1 MRVEVTIDKTR
12 PLPAGAIEAL
22 TGELGKR
29 VNRQFPDAVVQVRYA
44 GANGLSVLGGAKTDR
59 SDRGNPSGNLGKART
74 SGSAQNNTAM
84 LFLPGSLSGFFVSG
98 ALPIHRLPLLWNKIR
113 LSAVVNAKE

>member
-59 SDRGNPSGNLGKART
+59 SDRGNPSGNLGKRGRVVQRRIT
-74 SGSAQNNTAM
+74 LQCC
-84 LFLPGSLSGFFVSG
+84 FCRGSLSGFFVSG

>member
-59 SDRGNPSGNLGKART
+59 DLIEEILQETGKART

-84 LFLPGSLSGFFVSG
+84 LFLPGSLSGFLFLAPCPFIAYPYFGTKSAS
-98 ALPIHRLPLLWNKIR
+98 AL
-113 LSAVVNAKE
+113 

>member
-44 GANGLSVLGGAKTDR
+44 GANGLSVLGGAKPTDLIEEILQETR
-59 SDRGNPSGNLGKART
+59 E
-74 SGSAQNNTAM
+74 SADEW
-84 LFLPGSLSGFFVSG
+84 F
-98 ALPIHRLPLLWNKIR
+98 
-113 LSAVVNAKE
+113 SAE

>member
-1 MRVEVTIDKTR
+1 MRVEVTIDKTK

-44 GANGLSVLGGAKTDR
+44 SSNGSQYWA
-59 SDRGNPSGNLGKART
+59 A
-74 SGSAQNNTAM
+74 
-84 LFLPGSLSGFFVSG
+84 
-98 ALPIHRLPLLWNKIR
+98 
-113 LSAVVNAKE
+113 

>member
-59 SDRGNPSGNLGKART
+59 DLIEEILQETGKART

-84 LFLPGSLSGFFVSG
+84 LFCRGSLSGFLFLAPCPFIAYPYFGTKSAS
-98 ALPIHRLPLLWNKIR
+98 AL
-113 LSAVVNAKE
+113 

>member
-59 SDRGNPSGNLGKART
+59 SDRGNPSGNPGKRGRVVQRRITLQCCFCRGRSPAF
-74 SGSAQNNTAM
+74 
-84 LFLPGSLSGFFVSG
+84 LFLAPCPFIAYPYFGTKSAS
-98 ALPIHRLPLLWNKIR
+98 AL
-113 LSAVVNAKE
+113 

>member
-29 VNRQFPDAVVQVRYA
+29 VNRQFPDAVVQYVMPA
-44 GANGLSVLGGAKTDR
+44 
-59 SDRGNPSGNLGKART
+59 P
-74 SGSAQNNTAM
+74 TAS
-84 LFLPGSLSGFFVSG
+84 PCWEAPKPTG
-98 ALPIHRLPLLWNKIR
+98 I
-113 LSAVVNAKE
+113 